1 MRLVHDEV
9 RVQVPATSANLGP
22 GFDSF
27 GLAHT
32 IHDRVRVRATTGRT
46 EVRVFGEGAGE
57 VPDGDDHLVV
67 RALRG
72 GLDHVGAPQAGFS
85 LDCENAIPHG
95 RGLGSSAAA
104 VIAGLVA
111 ARGLISEPEA
121 LADDV
126 LLQLATEFEGH
137 PDNAAPAL
145 LGGATVA
152 WMDGR
157 QAHAAR
163 IEVDPRIELT
173 VLVPTERLPTSRAR
187 AALPATV
194 SHADAAFNAGRAGL
208 LTLALTSRPD
218 LLLPATA
225 DRLHQAQRAD
235 AMMASI
241 ALVRRLRSEG
251 HPAVISGAGPTVLVL
266 SALDGDTVAGLGPE
280 WSVRRPAI
288 DTDGV
293 RPLTADTGIENS
305 R

>member
-1 MRLVHDEV
+1 MRLVRDEV
-9 RVQVPATSANLGP
+9 RVRVPATSANLGP
-22 GFDSF
+22 GFDAF

-32 IHDRVRVRATTGRT
+32 IHDHVRVRATTGET
-46 EVRVFGEGAGE
+46 EVRVIGEGAGE
-57 VPDGDDHLVV
+57 VSGGDDHLVV
-67 RALRG
+67 RALRA

-104 VIAGLVA
+104 VVAGLVA

-121 LADDV
+121 LNDRV
-126 LLQLATEFEGH
+126 LLELATDFEGH

-152 WMDGR
+152 WMQGR
-157 QAHAAR
+157 NAHAAR
-163 IEVDPRIELT
+163 IEVDSRIALT
-173 VLVPTERLPTSRAR
+173 VLVPTERLPTKRAR

-218 LLLPATA
+218 LLMAATE
-225 DRLHQAQRAD
+225 DRLHQTQRAD

-241 ALVRRLRSEG
+241 ALVGRLREAG
-251 HPAVISGAGPTVLVL
+251 HPAVVSGAGPTVLVFDDL
-266 SALDGDTVAGLGPE
+266 SHRALELAGLGSAVQE
-280 WSVRRPAI
+280 WSVRRPSI
-288 DTDGV
+288 DLVGAQI
-293 RPLTADTGIENS
+293 L
-305 R
+305 